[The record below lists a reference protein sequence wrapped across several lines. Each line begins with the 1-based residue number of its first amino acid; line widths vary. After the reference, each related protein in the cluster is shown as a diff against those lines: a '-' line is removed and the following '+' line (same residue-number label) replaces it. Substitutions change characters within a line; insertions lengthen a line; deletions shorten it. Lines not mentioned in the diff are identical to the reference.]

1 MSEDN
6 KKKTTD
12 KTIQITPDA
21 QNARSANAIPN
32 RDILS
37 AEPDLN
43 GIVPEDDILEII
55 RQRKAAES
63 KSSESGTE
71 PSELP
76 ADAPE
81 ASDISDA
88 DEFLL
93 EGLDHELSA
102 PAPKGEDTKVVDRD
116 TFNESIDAAAVDKK
130 RTITVDTGSSSDK
143 DSSLDDAKW
152 SVPERDDVDIEDFFY
167 HEPPEKPEKK
177 SAEKDADAPASDAEA
192 ESDELLRELVGEDTD
207 SDEDTRL
214 GFKPYTR
221 EIKSME
227 LAAAAEKAA
236 AEQAEREANSF
247 SGKIKRMAKKKKSNA
262 AGAGASGSKSS
273 GSKSSG
279 PKSSKS

>member
-63 KSSESGTE
+63 KPSEIGTE

-76 ADAPE
+76 VDAPE
-81 ASDISDA
+81 ASDVSEA

-116 TFNESIDAAAVDKK
+116 TFNESIDAATVDKK
-130 RTITVDTGSSSDK
+130 RTITVDTGSSSK
-143 DSSLDDAKW
+143 G
-152 SVPERDDVDIEDFFY
+152 V
-167 HEPPEKPEKK
+167 
-177 SAEKDADAPASDAEA
+177 
-192 ESDELLRELVGEDTD
+192 
-207 SDEDTRL
+207 
-214 GFKPYTR
+214 
-221 EIKSME
+221 
-227 LAAAAEKAA
+227 
-236 AEQAEREANSF
+236 
-247 SGKIKRMAKKKKSNA
+247 
-262 AGAGASGSKSS
+262 
-273 GSKSSG
+273 
-279 PKSSKS
+279 